1 MTMKYLLWT
10 LCAFALAMPIGALA
24 AALPVEVVGLF
35 KDHAV
40 VRMHGG
46 EFVMKAGDT
55 RSGVTLISADARQA
69 RVGYGGREHVL
80 GLSDRVTSRYRDVEK
95 AQVVISSDSLGQYWI
110 RGAINNR
117 FTNFLVDTG
126 ASVVAISAVDARQL
140 GIEFDESHQGTVQTA
155 QGTADTHF
163 VTLDEVVV
171 GGITAHNVRAA
182 IIEGEYPLEPLLGMS
197 FLRQVSL
204 QENAGVLTLTKQH

>member
-1 MTMKYLLWT
+1 M
-10 LCAFALAMPIGALA
+10 
-24 AALPVEVVGLF
+24 
-35 KDHAV
+35 
-40 VRMHGG
+40 
-46 EFVMKAGDT
+46 
-55 RSGVTLISADARQA
+55 
-69 RVGYGGREHVL
+69 
-80 GLSDRVTSRYRDVEK
+80 
-95 AQVVISSDSLGQYWI
+95 ISSDSLGQYWI

-126 ASVVAISAVDARQL
+126 ASVVAISAVHARQL

-163 VTLDEVVV
+163 VTLDEIVV

>member
-1 MTMKYLLWT
+1 
-10 LCAFALAMPIGALA
+10 
-24 AALPVEVVGLF
+24 
-35 KDHAV
+35 
-40 VRMHGG
+40 
-46 EFVMKAGDT
+46 
-55 RSGVTLISADARQA
+55 
-69 RVGYGGREHVL
+69 
-80 GLSDRVTSRYRDVEK
+80 
-95 AQVVISSDSLGQYWI
+95 
-110 RGAINNR
+110 R

-163 VTLDEVVV
+163 VTLDEIVV
-171 GGITAHNVRAA
+171 GGIKAHNVRAA

>member
-1 MTMKYLLWT
+1 MPEGVEGQVAYKGPAKDVVHQLVGGIKAAMGYTGSATIDDLRTSGANSNVCNMLQTMSQIWT
-10 LCAFALAMPIGALA
+10 QAGA
-24 AALPVEVVGLF
+24 PGNVYFVG
-35 KDHAV
+35 
-40 VRMHGG
+40 
-46 EFVMKAGDT
+46 
-55 RSGVTLISADARQA
+55 
-69 RVGYGGREHVL
+69 
-80 GLSDRVTSRYRDVEK
+80 
-95 AQVVISSDSLGQYWI
+95 
-110 RGAINNR
+110 
-117 FTNFLVDTG
+117 LVDTG
-126 ASVVAISAVDARQL
+126 ASVVAISAVHARQL

-163 VTLDEVVV
+163 VTLDEIVV

>member
-1 MTMKYLLWT
+1 MKDFLRF
-10 LCAFALAMPIGALA
+10 LCAFVLALPIGALA
-24 AALPVEVVGLF
+24 SAVPVEVVGLF

-40 VRMHGG
+40 VRLQGS
-46 EFVMKAGDT
+46 EFVMKAGET
-55 RSGVTLISADARQA
+55 RGGVTLVSADARQA
-69 RVGYGGREHVL
+69 RVAYEGREHVL
-80 GLSDRVTSRYRDVEK
+80 GLSNRVSSRYRDVDK

-126 ASVVAISAVDARQL
+126 ASVVAISAADARAL
-140 GIEFDESHQGTVQTA
+140 GIEFDESDRGTVQTA

>member
-1 MTMKYLLWT
+1 MKYILRV
-10 LCAFALAMPIGALA
+10 LCVLSFVTPIPA
-24 AALPVEVVGLF
+24 AATALPVEVVGLF
-35 KDHAV
+35 KNHAV
-40 VRMHGG
+40 VRVQGG
-46 EFVMKAGDT
+46 EFLMKAGET
-55 RSGVTLISADARQA
+55 RGGVTLVSADATEA
-69 RVGYGGREHVL
+69 RMAYQGEEHVV
-80 GLSDRVTSRYRDVEK
+80 GLSDRVSSQYRAVDK

-126 ASVVAISAVDARQL
+126 ASVVAISARDARQL
-140 GIEFDESHQGTVQTA
+140 GIEFDESDQGTVQTA